1 MIFIKILPVM
11 LKTGLTQRNM
21 VKKRPFTTSK
31 DKKTKIIGFKNNE
44 RGGKTITKFAT
55 TAPKTYGYR
64 VQKDDHEI
72 KDSDF
77 IKGN

>member
-1 MIFIKILPVM
+1 M

-55 TAPKTYGYR
+55 IAPKT
-64 VQKDDHEI
+64 
-72 KDSDF
+72 
-77 IKGN
+77 